1 MKSNISAALKAHY
14 ALRTRTIA
22 RCWRLE
28 RPDGRVVTVTGF
40 SEKLYIAGEAY
51 EARDGVSP
59 MDLQQ
64 SANGAVQN
72 TEINGALS
80 DDFATEAEIVGGLW
94 DNTFVTVFEVN
105 YRDLT
110 MGTAILFSGWIGGQ
124 SVGRST
130 FKAELRSLAQA
141 MQQMTGR
148 TYGPLCPAQLGDD
161 ECQVNVEAM
170 RFTSTATAVASRRTF
185 TDTAAVQA
193 SDWFG
198 AGLLRIETGDYAGMQ
213 MEVHSFVAGVFVLA
227 LPLPFDPTVG
237 MSYSV
242 IPGCRK
248 RHERG
253 SRNPAG
259 TSDCGDKFNNVIN
272 FRGFPPSLFPGNNRI
287 IGLGSMTEEPS

>member
-1 MKSNISAALKAHY
+1 MKTIPS
-14 ALRTRTIA
+14 ALRTHYAQGSTTIS
-22 RCWRLE
+22 RQWRLE
-28 RPDGRVVTVTGF
+28 RPDGQVVTVTTC
-40 SEKLYIAGEAY
+40 
-51 EARDGVSP
+51 ARDLLIGGEVYRAKDGVTP
-59 MDLQQ
+59 MAVQQ

-110 MGTAILFSGWIGGQ
+110 MGTAILFAGWIGTQ

-185 TDTAAVQA
+185 TDTAATQA

-213 MEVHSFVAGVFVLA
+213 MEVYSFVAGVYVLA
-227 LPLPFDPTVG
+227 LPLPFDPAVG

-253 SRNPAG
+253 WRNPAG